1 MAKSNL
7 LITNHESLITKE
19 KGIKLIL
26 LYVGVGGFFGAI
38 SRYLIAGFVQK
49 SFDTL
54 FPIGTLS
61 VNVLGSFIIGFMA
74 MYFSEVIAPEYKALI
89 ITGFLGALTTFS
101 TFSLE
106 NVNMLQ
112 DGDYLRV
119 GLNIT
124 LNVIFTI
131 CATILAI
138 IIFRKIYS

>member
-1 MAKSNL
+1 M
-7 LITNHESLITKE
+7 
-19 KGIKLIL
+19 IL
-26 LYVGVGGFFGAI
+26 LYVGIGGFFGAI
-38 SRYLIAGFVQK
+38 SRYLIASFVQK

-74 MYFSEVIAPEYKALI
+74 MYFSQVVAPEYKALV

-112 DGDYLRV
+112 SGEYYRV
-119 GLNIT
+119 LLNIA
-124 LNVIFTI
+124 LNIFFTI
-131 CATILAI
+131 SATILAMMM
-138 IIFRKIYS
+138 FRKIYS